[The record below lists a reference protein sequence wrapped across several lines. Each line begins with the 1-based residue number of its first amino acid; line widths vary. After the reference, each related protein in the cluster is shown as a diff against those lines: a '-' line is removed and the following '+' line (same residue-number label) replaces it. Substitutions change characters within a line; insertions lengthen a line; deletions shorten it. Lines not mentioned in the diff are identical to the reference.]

1 VSPLLSSGLFV
12 YFLFRHCIQGGLLDG
27 DTTIANS
34 IRMTITPRC
43 MVGFLT
49 PPLIRRYILGDVRS
63 PVKPLA
69 QSPTSALLFG
79 LTVTLLAVVV
89 YSVYVTRHISNLR
102 RLQTEMVDRNRLD
115 SLQLLRIQDDLNSL
129 GWAMRD
135 MVDNVEPYPLTAW
148 SAQFQRIRRDLDD
161 ALAREQQLAGE
172 NRDADQRRYL
182 ETSLSQFWDASDRIF
197 ALAEKG
203 HAADAREQIR
213 SSLQARQ
220 AALSAAVA
228 RLLVQNNEAEQQAA
242 MRIAEVYDGVER
254 QVYILLAATLLT
266 IVLTSSYLVIS
277 SRRIFKHLAALSE
290 QRSELAQTLIATQ
303 ESTLKHL
310 SRELHDEFGQVL
322 TAIGCMV
329 TRVGKKLP
337 KDPEL
342 DADLRELS
350 HTAQSALESVRGLS
364 QALHPVIL
372 DEAGLESAVD
382 WYLPTV
388 ERQAGIRIRYEKSG
402 DPFPVPSNAG
412 IHVYR
417 VLQESLNNVVRHS
430 GAKEAWVRLKFSKEQ
445 LDLEVEDD
453 GCGLATPIKR
463 GVGIV
468 AMKERAEL
476 LGGMIEVASAGT
488 RGTRV
493 RLVVP
498 KSEIDGQT
506 A

>member
-1 VSPLLSSGLFV
+1 VPRVFNSSVASP
-12 YFLFRHCIQGGLLDG
+12 I
-27 DTTIANS
+27 
-34 IRMTITPRC
+34 P
-43 MVGFLT
+43 
-49 PPLIRRYILGDVRS
+49 
-63 PVKPLA
+63 
-69 QSPTSALLFG
+69 ALLFG
-79 LTVTLLAVVV
+79 LAVTLIAVVV
-89 YSVYVTRHISNLR
+89 YSVYVTRHISSLR
-102 RLQTEMVDRNRLD
+102 RLQTELVDRNRLD

-148 SAQFQRIRRDLDD
+148 SAQFARIRRDLDD

-172 NRDADQRRYL
+172 NRNADQRRYL
-182 ETSLSQFWDASDRIF
+182 EASVAEFWKASDQVF
-197 ALAEKG
+197 SLAEKG
-203 HAADAREQIR
+203 ESAQARGQIR
-213 SSLQARQ
+213 SSLQSRQ

-242 MRIAEVYDGVER
+242 LRVAEVYDRVQR

-277 SRRIFKHLAALSE
+277 SRRIFSQLAALSE
-290 QRSELAQTLIATQ
+290 QRSELAQKLIATQ
-303 ESTLKHL
+303 ESTLRHL

-342 DADLRELS
+342 DADLHELS
-350 HTAQSALESVRGLS
+350 DTAQAALETVRSLS

-388 ERQAGIRIRYEKSG
+388 ERQTGIRIRYEKSG
-402 DPFPVPSNAG
+402 EPFPVASSAG

-430 GAKEAWVRLKFSKEQ
+430 GAQEARVRLTFAQDE
-445 LDLEVEDD
+445 LGLEIEDD
-453 GCGLATPIKR
+453 GRGLHMPIKR

-468 AMKERAEL
+468 AMKERAGL
-476 LGGMIEVASAGT
+476 LGGTIEVASAGA

-498 KSEIDGQT
+498 KSEIDGKRT
-506 A
+506 

>member
-1 VSPLLSSGLFV
+1 LGL
-12 YFLFRHCIQGGLLDG
+12 
-27 DTTIANS
+27 A
-34 IRMTITPRC
+34 
-43 MVGFLT
+43 
-49 PPLIRRYILGDVRS
+49 
-63 PVKPLA
+63 
-69 QSPTSALLFG
+69 
-79 LTVTLLAVVV
+79 VTLIAVVV
-89 YSVYVTRHISNLR
+89 YSIYVTRQISSLR
-102 RLQTEMVDRNRLD
+102 RLQTEMVDRNRQD

-161 ALAREQQLAGE
+161 ALAREQHLAGE
-172 NRDADQRRYL
+172 NRDAEQRRYL
-182 ETSLSQFWDASDRIF
+182 EASVQQFWDASDRIF
-197 ALAEKG
+197 VLAG
-203 HAADAREQIR
+203 NGRAAEAREQIR

-228 RLLVQNNEAEQQAA
+228 RLLVQNNQAEQQAA
-242 MRIAEVYDGVER
+242 LRVAEVYDGVER
-254 QVYILLAATLLT
+254 QVYVLLTATLLM
-266 IVLTSSYLVIS
+266 IVLTSTYLVIS
-277 SRRIFKHLAALSE
+277 SRRIFSQLAALSE
-290 QRSELAQTLIATQ
+290 QRSELAQKLIATQ

-329 TRVGKKLP
+329 TRVGKKIP

-350 HTAQSALESVRGLS
+350 ETAQSALESVRSLS

-388 ERQAGIRIRYEKSG
+388 ERQTGIRIRYEKSG
-402 DPFPVPSNAG
+402 EPFPVASQAG

-430 GAKEAWVRLKFSKEQ
+430 GAREAYVRLRFSKDQ
-445 LDLEVEDD
+445 LGLEVEDD
-453 GCGLATPIKR
+453 GRGLNTPIKK

-476 LGGMIEVASAGT
+476 LGGTIEVSSVGT

-498 KSEIDGQT
+498 KSEIDEES

>member
-1 VSPLLSSGLFV
+1 MPRVS
-12 YFLFRHCIQGGLLDG
+12 
-27 DTTIANS
+27 
-34 IRMTITPRC
+34 
-43 MVGFLT
+43 
-49 PPLIRRYILGDVRS
+49 
-63 PVKPLA
+63 KPSVA
-69 QSPTSALLFG
+69 SPTPALLFG
-79 LTVTLLAVVV
+79 LGVTLIAVVV
-89 YSVYVTRHISNLR
+89 YSVYVTRHISSLR
-102 RLQTEMVDRNRLD
+102 RLQTELVDRNRLD
-115 SLQLLRIQDDLNSL
+115 SLQLLRIQGNLNSL

-148 SAQFQRIRRDLDD
+148 SAQFARTRRDLSD

-172 NRDADQRRYL
+172 DRDAGQRRYL
-182 ETSLSQFWDASDRIF
+182 EASVAEFWKASDQIF
-197 ALAEKG
+197 ALANQG
-203 HAADAREQIR
+203 QSAQAREQIR
-213 SSLQARQ
+213 SSLQSRQ
-220 AALSAAVA
+220 AALNAAVA

-242 MRIAEVYDGVER
+242 VRIGEVYDGVQR
-254 QVYILLAATLLT
+254 QVYWLLAATLLM

-277 SRRIFKHLAALSE
+277 SRRIFSQLASLSE
-290 QRSELAQTLIATQ
+290 QRSELAQKLIATQ
-303 ESTLKHL
+303 ESTLQHL

-342 DADLRELS
+342 DADLHELS
-350 HTAQSALESVRGLS
+350 DTAQAALETVRSFS
-364 QALHPVIL
+364 QALHPVIF

-388 ERQAGIRIRYEKSG
+388 ERQTGIRIRYEKFG
-402 DPFPVPSNAG
+402 EPFPVASSAG

-430 GAKEAWVRLKFSKEQ
+430 GAQEARVRLMFTKDQ
-445 LDLEVEDD
+445 LGLEIEDD
-453 GCGLATPIKR
+453 GRGLHMPIKR

-468 AMKERAEL
+468 AMKERAGL
-476 LGGMIEVASAGT
+476 LGGTIEVASAGA

-498 KSEIDGQT
+498 KSEIDGQGT
-506 A
+506 

>member
-1 VSPLLSSGLFV
+1 
-12 YFLFRHCIQGGLLDG
+12 
-27 DTTIANS
+27 
-34 IRMTITPRC
+34 
-43 MVGFLT
+43 
-49 PPLIRRYILGDVRS
+49 VRS
-63 PVKPLA
+63 PDKRLA
-69 QSPTSALLFG
+69 QSPIPALLLG
-79 LTVTLLAVVV
+79 LTVTLMAVVV
-89 YSVYVTRHISNLR
+89 YSIYVTRQISSLR
-102 RLQTEMVDRNRLD
+102 RLQTELVDRNRLD

-135 MVDNVEPYPLTAW
+135 MVDNSEPYPLTAW

-182 ETSLSQFWDASDRIF
+182 ETSVAQFWDASDRIF
-197 ALAEKG
+197 KLAEDG
-203 HAADAREQIR
+203 HAAEAREQIR

-220 AALSAAVA
+220 SALSAAVA

-242 MRIAEVYDGVER
+242 LRVAEVYDHVER
-254 QVYILLAATLLT
+254 QVYVLLGATLLT
-266 IVLTSSYLVIS
+266 IVVTSSYLVVS
-277 SRRIFKHLAALSE
+277 SRRIFSQLAALSE
-290 QRSELAQTLIATQ
+290 QRSELAQKLIATQ
-303 ESTLKHL
+303 ESTLRHL

-342 DADLRELS
+342 DADLHELS
-350 HTAQSALESVRGLS
+350 ETAQSALETVRSLS

-388 ERQAGIRIRYEKSG
+388 ERQTGIRIHYQKSG
-402 DPFPVPSNAG
+402 EAFPIASSAG

-430 GAKEAWVRLKFSKEQ
+430 GAKEAWVRLRFSNEQ

-453 GCGLATPIKR
+453 GRGLEKPIKR

-468 AMKERAEL
+468 AMKERAGL
-476 LGGMIEVASAGT
+476 LGGTIEVANSETG
-488 RGTRV
+488 GTRV
-493 RLVVP
+493 RLIVP
-498 KSEIDGQT
+498 KREIDGQT
-506 A
+506 T

>member
-1 VSPLLSSGLFV
+1 MLCDGVSIFGSVPRVSKSSV
-12 YFLFRHCIQGGLLDG
+12 
-27 DTTIANS
+27 A
-34 IRMTITPRC
+34 
-43 MVGFLT
+43 
-49 PPLIRRYILGDVRS
+49 S
-63 PVKPLA
+63 PIP
-69 QSPTSALLFG
+69 ALLLG
-79 LTVTLLAVVV
+79 LAVTLIAVVV
-89 YSVYVTRHISNLR
+89 YSVYVTHHISSLR
-102 RLQTEMVDRNRLD
+102 RLQTELVDRNRLD

-148 SAQFQRIRRDLDD
+148 SAQFARIRRDLDD

-172 NRDADQRRYL
+172 NRDAGQRRYL
-182 ETSLSQFWDASDRIF
+182 ETSVAEFWKASDQVF

-203 HAADAREQIR
+203 EPAAAREQIR
-213 SSLQARQ
+213 SSLQSRQ

-242 MRIAEVYDGVER
+242 LRIADVYDGVQR

-266 IVLTSSYLVIS
+266 IVLTSAYLVVS
-277 SRRIFKHLAALSE
+277 SRRIFSQLAALSE
-290 QRSELAQTLIATQ
+290 QRSELAQKLIATQ
-303 ESTLKHL
+303 ESTLRHL

-342 DADLRELS
+342 DADLHELS
-350 HTAQSALESVRGLS
+350 DTAQAALETVRSLS

-388 ERQAGIRIRYEKSG
+388 ERQTGIRIRYEKSG
-402 DPFPVPSNAG
+402 EPFPVASNAG

-430 GAKEAWVRLKFSKEQ
+430 GASEARVRLTFAEDQ
-445 LDLEVEDD
+445 LGLEIEDD
-453 GCGLATPIKR
+453 GRGLSTPIKR

-468 AMKERAEL
+468 AMKERAGL
-476 LGGMIEVASAGT
+476 LGGTIEVASAGT

-498 KSEIDGQT
+498 KSEIDGKRT
-506 A
+506 

>member
-1 VSPLLSSGLFV
+1 MPRASTSIVSP
-12 YFLFRHCIQGGLLDG
+12 I
-27 DTTIANS
+27 
-34 IRMTITPRC
+34 P
-43 MVGFLT
+43 
-49 PPLIRRYILGDVRS
+49 
-63 PVKPLA
+63 
-69 QSPTSALLFG
+69 ALLLG
-79 LTVTLLAVVV
+79 LAVTLAAVVV
-89 YSVYVTRHISNLR
+89 YSVYVTRQISGLR

-148 SAQFQRIRRDLDD
+148 AAQFQRIRRDLDD
-161 ALAREQQLAGE
+161 ALSREQQLAGQ

-182 ETSLSQFWDASDRIF
+182 EASVADFWRASDQVF
-197 ALAEKG
+197 TLAEQGKSVQ
-203 HAADAREQIR
+203 AREAIR
-213 SSLQARQ
+213 SSLQTRQ

-242 MRIAEVYDGVER
+242 MRVADVYDHVQR
-254 QVYILLAATLLT
+254 QVYVLLAATLLT

-277 SRRIFKHLAALSE
+277 NRKIFSQLAALSE
-290 QRSELAQTLIATQ
+290 QRSELAQKLIATQ
-303 ESTLKHL
+303 ESTLRHL

-350 HTAQSALESVRGLS
+350 GTAQSALESVRSLS

-382 WYLPTV
+382 WYLPAI
-388 ERQAGIRIRYEKSG
+388 ERQTGIRIRYEKSG
-402 DPFPVPSNAG
+402 DPFPVASHAG

-430 GAKEAWVRLKFSKEQ
+430 GAQEAHVRLRFLEDR
-445 LDLEVEDD
+445 LALEVEDD
-453 GCGLATPIKR
+453 GRGLHTPIKK

-476 LGGMIEVASAGT
+476 LGGTIEVASLGT

-493 RLVVP
+493 RLIVP
-498 KSEIDGQT
+498 KSEIDE
-506 A
+506 

>member
-1 VSPLLSSGLFV
+1 ML
-12 YFLFRHCIQGGLLDG
+12 
-27 DTTIANS
+27 
-34 IRMTITPRC
+34 
-43 MVGFLT
+43 
-49 PPLIRRYILGDVRS
+49 
-63 PVKPLA
+63 
-69 QSPTSALLFG
+69 G

-89 YSVYVTRHISNLR
+89 YSIYVTRQVSSLR
-102 RLQTEMVDRNRLD
+102 HLQTELVDRNRLD

-129 GWAMRD
+129 GLAMRD
-135 MVDNVEPYPLTAW
+135 MVDDVEPYPLTAW
-148 SAQFQRIRRDLDD
+148 EAQFQRIRRDLGD

-172 NRDADQRRYL
+172 NRDAEQRRYL
-182 ETSLSQFWDASDRIF
+182 ESSVAQLWDASDRIF
-197 ALAEKG
+197 KLAQEG
-203 HAADAREQIR
+203 HATEAREQIR

-220 AALSAAVA
+220 SALSAAVA

-242 MRIAEVYDGVER
+242 LRVAEVYDRVER
-254 QVYILLAATLLT
+254 QVYVLLIATLLT

-277 SRRIFKHLAALSE
+277 SRKIFSQLAALSE
-290 QRSELAQTLIATQ
+290 QRSELAQKLIGTQ
-303 ESTLKHL
+303 ESVLRHV

-337 KDPEL
+337 KDAEL
-342 DADLRELS
+342 DADLHELS
-350 HTAQSALESVRGLS
+350 GTAQSALETVRSLS

-388 ERQAGIRIRYEKSG
+388 ERQTGLRIHYQKSG
-402 DPFPVPSNAG
+402 ETFPVASSAG

-430 GAKEAWVRLKFSKEQ
+430 GAKEAWVRLRFSNEQ

-453 GCGLATPIKR
+453 GRGLEKLIKR

-468 AMKERAEL
+468 AMKERAGL
-476 LGGMIEVASAGT
+476 LGGTIEVASAGA

-493 RLVVP
+493 RLIVP

-506 A
+506 T